1 MKRFYLLL
9 LVLLC
14 GPLRSVALAAE
25 PTKVAIVVGANRA
38 PPDRVPL
45 RYAHE
50 DARRVAD
57 VLGGMAGFNKDSI
70 RVLLD
75 PQPSE
80 LLAALDSE
88 LAAAGSR
95 PNETL
100 LFFYYSGH
108 ADDRAIF
115 PGGAALPFAQL
126 KSRLEDP
133 RAKLRIGLI
142 DSCRGGSWTGSKGL
156 KKVDPFEVES
166 AHQLAEEGSV
176 LIASSS
182 GQENAHETEAL
193 GGSFFT
199 HYWNAGL
206 RGAADRSG
214 DGVVSLNEAF
224 EYARSLT
231 IRNTA
236 LAGQPP
242 QHPSFQMR
250 LSGRRDFPLVA
261 LAKQRTTLVFEQTAG
276 PVEFVRLSDGLV
288 VVESTP
294 GARRLRLGLA
304 SGNYLVRRRTTDGVW
319 ARVVSL
325 SAGGV
330 TTLSEKEL
338 ERANLSASAAKDA
351 DAVELQPQPPSWA
364 AQNVYA
370 SLAFG
375 VRHAPVIDPGLRFGE
390 SDGRAVV
397 ALRASLRLARRLWL
411 AAPLA
416 LVFDAERGGAVDW
429 YGWAGVPTLGGSNE
443 AGDGLVVRGFTAL
456 GADLRYR
463 PSARHAFNASLAE
476 LGEFTWT
483 RNGSHCSDGSRDCS
497 VPVDHRAWPTSW
509 TTQLTLGLS
518 ETIPRAVTF
527 NVGAGMGARL
537 LSDGNFSSAAADS
550 EERNLVVAFGSVQRA
565 GLRPLPLIHVPL
577 SEAWGIDA
585 HAVAA
590 YLPSQRGWVETY
602 MAGLSYE
609 H

>member
-1 MKRFYLLL
+1 VKRRFCLLL
-9 LVLLC
+9 LLLWGTLC
-14 GPLRSVALAAE
+14 NVAVAAE
-25 PTKVAIVVGANRA
+25 PAKVAIVVGANRA
-38 PPDRVPL
+38 PTDRAPL

-57 VLGGMAGFNKDSI
+57 VLSAMAAFDKDSI
-70 RVLLD
+70 RVMLD
-75 PQPSE
+75 PHPVE
-80 LLAALDSE
+80 LLAMLDRE
-88 LAAAGSR
+88 LAAAASR
-95 PNETL
+95 PGPTL
-100 LFFYYSGH
+100 LFFYFSGH

-115 PGGAALPFAQL
+115 PAGEALPFAQL

-133 RAKLRIGLI
+133 RAQLRIGLI

-156 KKVDPFEVES
+156 SKVEPFDVEG

-182 GQENAHETEAL
+182 GRENAHETEAL

-261 LAKQRTTLVFEQTAG
+261 LAKQRTTLLFEQTAG

-294 GARRLRLGLA
+294 GARWLRLGLT
-304 SGNYLVRRRTTDGVW
+304 SGNYLVRRRTKDGVS
-319 ARVVSL
+319 ARVVAL

-330 TTLSEKEL
+330 TTLSEKQL
-338 ERANLSASAAKDA
+338 EHATLSAGAVKDA
-351 DAVELQPQPPSWA
+351 DALEPQTQSSSWA
-364 AQNVYA
+364 KQNVYA
-370 SLAFG
+370 SAAFG

-390 SDGRAVV
+390 SDGQAVV
-397 ALRASLRLARRLWL
+397 ALRASLRLAPRLWL
-411 AAPLA
+411 TAPLA
-416 LVFDAERGGAVDW
+416 LVFDAERSGAVNW
-429 YGWAGVPTLGGSNE
+429 YGWVGVPTLGGTND
-443 AGDGLVVRGFTAL
+443 AGDGLVVRGFAAL

-463 PSARHAFNASLAE
+463 PTPRHAFNTSLAE

-483 RNGSHCSDGSRDCS
+483 QNGAHCPNGNNDCA
-497 VPVDHRAWPTSW
+497 VPVDHRAWPTTW
-509 TTQLTLGLS
+509 TTQLTLGMS
-518 ETIPRAVTF
+518 ETIPGTVTF
-527 NVGAGMGARL
+527 NFGAGVGARVLADGK
-537 LSDGNFSSAAADS
+537 LSSTAADS
-550 EERNLVVAFGSVQRA
+550 VERNLVVAFGSVQRA
-565 GLRPLPLIHVPL
+565 GLRPLPLIHVSL
-577 SEAWGIDA
+577 GEAWGIDA

-590 YLPSQRGWVETY
+590 YVASKRGWVETY
-602 MAGLSYE
+602 MGGISYE